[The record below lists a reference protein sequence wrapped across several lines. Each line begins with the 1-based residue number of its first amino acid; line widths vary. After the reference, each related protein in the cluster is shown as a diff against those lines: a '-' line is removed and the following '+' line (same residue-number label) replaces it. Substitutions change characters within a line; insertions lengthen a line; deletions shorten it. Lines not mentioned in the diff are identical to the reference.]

1 MNPNLTAYLPIY
13 EKMRDTMSSEQH
25 MKDKARDQNTSVF
38 NSCGK
43 LSARTTFNQYLRPS
57 DGMRR
62 SEHGYQRFCDFIF
75 RAKYYPYPQETHDQ
89 ALGMIQN
96 EPPVIE
102 LPAQLEFMRD
112 NATANYESLEKV
124 MSITN
129 SEQMVTSR
137 VGMLLSVTGDAQ
149 APYNIYFYKAE
160 TIIDWNVVI
169 NKDGEK
175 EIDWLV
181 LETGNKI
188 GDKTVFEVLYI
199 EQDGFYSMYK
209 TTNTDC
215 EYGVYAVNEYG
226 VYAVNDDEYIDDSWV
241 QPDVKE
247 NRINKIPFVVAN
259 VQRLGYDFEKPFL
272 EALSDASIKLFQ
284 SSARLEDNLEW
295 GGKSTLFTQNY
306 AMGDKERVVVGN
318 GAVNKTSAD
327 SAAAHYA
334 TAGIDGIEPSR
345 KDVEEKK
352 ADCVALG
359 VDLVNQGVE
368 SGVALATRTNIKT
381 ASLKT
386 LAKTGA
392 EGTEQLLK
400 VGAEWLGANTDEV
413 NIIANT
419 SFSDPQ
425 YTADDLVKMSMLV
438 RNGDM
443 SKEAFF
449 MILKKMGLTIA
460 DILDDEELVKEIEV
474 QAGTSL

>member
-1 MNPNLTAYLPIY
+1 MNPNLATYLPIY
-13 EKMRDTMSSEQH
+13 EKMRDTLSSEMH
-25 MKDKARDQNTSVF
+25 MKDKARDQNTTMF
-38 NSCGK
+38 NSCSK
-43 LSARTTFNQYLRPS
+43 LSARTTFDQYLRPS

-62 SEHGYQRFCDFIF
+62 SEHGYQRFCDFIY
-75 RAKYYPYPQETHDQ
+75 RAKYYPYPQETRDQ

-96 EPPVIE
+96 EPPIIE

-137 VGMLLSVTGDAQ
+137 VGLLLSVTGDSN

-160 TIIDWNVVI
+160 TIIDWNVKL
-169 NKDGEK
+169 NEDGEK
-175 EIDWLV
+175 EADWVV
-181 LETGNKI
+181 LETG
-188 GDKTVFEVLYI
+188 DKVDDKPVYQVLYI
-199 EQDGFYSMYK
+199 EQDGFYAMYK
-209 TTNTDC
+209 TTNKDS
-215 EYGVYAVNEYG
+215 EYGVYG
-226 VYAVNDDEYIDDSWV
+226 MNDDEMIPESWV
-241 QPDVKE
+241 QPRVKE
-247 NRINKIPFVVAN
+247 TPINKIPFVVIN
-259 VQRLGYDFEKPFL
+259 VQRLGYEFEKPFL
-272 EALSDASIKLFQ
+272 EPLSDASVKLFQ
-284 SSARLEDNLEW
+284 ASARLEDNLEW

-306 AMGDKERVVVGN
+306 AMGKDERVVVGN
-318 GAVNKTSAD
+318 GAVNKTSAE
-327 SAAAHYA
+327 SANAHYA
-334 TAGIDGIEPSR
+334 TAGVDGIEPSR

-352 ADCVALG
+352 KDCSDLG

-368 SGVALATRTNIKT
+368 SGVALAARTNIKT

-400 VGAEWLGANTDEV
+400 IGSEWIGANPDEV
-413 NIIANT
+413 NITANT

-449 MILKKMGLTIA
+449 NILKKMGLTIA
-460 DILDDEELVKEIEV
+460 DIIDDEDLQKEIEAQTGAV
-474 QAGTSL
+474 I